1 LRLNGLDR
9 FESIQT
15 GVLCCAAHVPV
26 AAPPAPISRPTGQRH
41 RLPCLAPIARPPA
54 PGRCRSPTACF
65 HRPDPTS
72 LLPPRG
78 VASDPF
84 SLHCLPHA
92 ATAPFKDCRRC
103 HATKLFPTPSPSN
116 TRAHKG
122 PSLIA
127 MTTVHSGPREAVST
141 VKIRAVVVSLS
152 LWTAPHLLF
161 VPRCSKASTSLLPTT
176 GAPPP
181 SWNATARC
189 HLRRPSDAGT
199 LW

>member
-1 LRLNGLDR
+1 VLHGPCASRRTTCSYIMAHRPEASPPLSGANR
-9 FESIQT
+9 APT
-15 GVLCCAAHVPV
+15 GSGPVPV
-26 AAPPAPISRPTGQRH
+26 SH
-41 RLPCLAPIARPPA
+41 RMF
-54 PGRCRSPTACF
+54 S
-65 HRPDPTS
+65 
-72 LLPPRG
+72 RG

-127 MTTVHSGPREAVST
+127 MTTIHSGPREAVGT

>member
-1 LRLNGLDR
+1 LRGPCASRRTTCSYITAHRPEASPPLSGADR
-9 FESIQT
+9 APT
-15 GVLCCAAHVPV
+15 GSGPVPV
-26 AAPPAPISRPTGQRH
+26 SHRMFSPAGPHLFASSTW
-41 RLPCLAPIARPPA
+41 
-54 PGRCRSPTACF
+54 RSV
-65 HRPDPTS
+65 
-72 LLPPRG
+72 G
-78 VASDPF
+78 PF

-103 HATKLFPTPSPSN
+103 QATKLFPTPSPSN

-127 MTTVHSGPREAVST
+127 MTTVHSGPREAVGT

-181 SWNATARC
+181 SWNATACC